1 MSIIG
6 FYFSKMTAEKKKTP
20 AGKISVNNNVIL
32 TSVKEAKINLGKQKQ
47 SGIEF
52 KFNYTSKYDP
62 EIASVVL
69 EGVVVFT
76 GKEEQVKLALT
87 GWEKDKKLPPD
98 VLTEVYNY
106 LLEKCTVETL
116 VIGRDMQLPP
126 HVPLPKM
133 NAPIAAPAEKPKA
146 ETKKK

>member
-1 MSIIG
+1 MAIIG
-6 FYFSKMTAEKKKTP
+6 FYFSRITAEKKKTP

-47 SGIEF
+47 NGIEF
-52 KFNYTSKYDP
+52 KFNYTSTYDP
-62 EIASVVL
+62 EIATIIL
-69 EGVVVFT
+69 EGVVVIT
-76 GKEEQVKLALT
+76 GKEDKVKEALVS
-87 GWEKDKKLPPD
+87 WEKDKKLPPEI
-98 VLTEVYNY
+98 LSEVYNY

-116 VIGRDMQLPP
+116 IIGRDMQLPP

-133 NAPIAAPAEKPKA
+133 NVPVEKAETKA